1 MQALYTEIF
10 EDFLTRRGDSV
21 EWQAIEQKLARFPT
35 FTLGEL
41 NLDMY
46 DLIKEKYG
54 IYEIG
59 AETENIFF
67 FEFRDKVNELL
78 VKYVPKIEVY
88 ISNFG
93 KMLERKVSLAQDG
106 YTANYLYPISTTN
119 GKVATNVKFNGNK
132 EQMLMIFK
140 SNAEM
145 LEQAMNIQDVYLD
158 CLAEFAKC
166 FMTIY

>member
-10 EDFLTRRGDSV
+10 EDFLTRRGDSP

-35 FTLGEL
+35 FTLGQL
-41 NLDMY
+41 NLNMY

-59 AETENIFF
+59 EETENIFF

-78 VKYVPKIEVY
+78 IKYVPKIEVY
-88 ISNFG
+88 IANFG

-106 YTANYLYPISTTN
+106 DTSNYLYPISSVN